1 MLCTGEKYVILA
13 LVGSIQGKITLIY
26 LAVLLSILIKLKS
39 NIATQQGEGVVW
51 KLSLNIN
58 KIAIKSQ
65 ATGHMTRETTC
76 RNIRCSS

>member
-1 MLCTGEKYVILA
+1 VILA